1 MRVLAITTIFPNA
14 EHPLAAPYIRQQ
26 LKALSAH
33 CDLDIWA
40 TIPWFPGASALNRF
54 SYWKRDLTSV
64 PAREIIDGLEVKHP
78 RFLRLPRIG
87 YPVAG
92 ALFGASL
99 LPQLLTHRNKY
110 DLIFAIW
117 AYPDGAAA
125 IMLGQL
131 LGIPVVVEA
140 IGSDLNVIAELP
152 GAKQTMGWALPRAA
166 GVVTVS
172 DALSAKAASYGVDPA
187 RVHTVVTG
195 VDTQLFRP
203 RDRREARASCGLP
216 EGNQTLLFI
225 GRLSREKG
233 VYELMEA
240 FDAQQRH
247 DLNLVW
253 VGDGPA
259 KADCQAHADRHPGQ
273 ISLTGEIPLD
283 QLPNWIASSDLLV
296 LPSYREGTPNVVIE
310 ALVSGRRVVASDVG
324 GIPKLITDSRLG
336 QMVPAQDASAL
347 ANALK
352 RELATEYD
360 PEAVV
365 KAFPHLSWPEN
376 ASKIYN
382 ILKSAL
388 RS

>member
-14 EHPLAAPYIRQQ
+14 KHPLAAPYIRQQ

-33 CDLDIWA
+33 CELDIWA
-40 TIPWFPGASALNRF
+40 TIPWFPGAAALSRF

-64 PAREIIDGLEVKHP
+64 PRRECIDGMEVKHP

-99 LPQLLTHRNKY
+99 LPQLMTHRNKY

-125 IMLGQL
+125 IMLGEL
-131 LGIPVVVEA
+131 FGIPVVVEA
-140 IGSDLNVIAELP
+140 IGSDLNVIAELA
-152 GAKQTMGWALPRAA
+152 GARQTLGWALPRAA
-166 GVVTVS
+166 AVVTVS
-172 DALSAKAASYGVDPA
+172 DELSNKAANYGVDPA

-195 VDTQLFRP
+195 VDTALFRP
-203 RDRREARASCGLP
+203 RDRDRARAACGLP
-216 EGNQTLLFI
+216 EPSQTLLFI

-240 FDAQQRH
+240 FDAQERR

-253 VGDGPA
+253 VGEGPA
-259 KADCQAHADRHPGQ
+259 RADCEAHAERHPGQ
-273 ISLTGEIPLD
+273 VTLTGEIPLD
-283 QLPNWIASSDLLV
+283 QLPNWIAASDLLV

-310 ALVSGRRVVASDVG
+310 ALVSGRRVVATDVG
-324 GIPKLITDSRLG
+324 GIPKLITDSRFG
-336 QMVPAQDASAL
+336 CMVPAQDAASL
-347 ANALK
+347 AVALK
-352 RELATEYD
+352 RELTVETDAGALVE
-360 PEAVV
+360 
-365 KAFPHLSWPEN
+365 AFPHLSWPEN
-376 ASKIYN
+376 ASKIYE
-382 ILKSAL
+382 IFESAL
-388 RS
+388 EA